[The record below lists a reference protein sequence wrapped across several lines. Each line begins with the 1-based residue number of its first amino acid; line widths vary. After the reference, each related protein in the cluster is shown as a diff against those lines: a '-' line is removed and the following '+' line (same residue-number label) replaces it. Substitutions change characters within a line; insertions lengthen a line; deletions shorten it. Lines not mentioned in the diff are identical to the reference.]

1 MGSCKSSED
10 VIQLQEYKPLYSK
23 EGYSNVVKSNKQ
35 KTFNKRIFNKNKSFL
50 SSELQTIDLHQI
62 VFAPEI
68 KELRKCITRGIVKL
82 QVPLV
87 SNRE

>member
-1 MGSCKSSED
+1 MGSCNSSED

-35 KTFNKRIFNKNKSFL
+35 KTLNKHIFNKIKSFL

-62 VFAPEI
+62 VFAPAI
-68 KELRKCITRGIVKL
+68 KELH
-82 QVPLV
+82 
-87 SNRE
+87 